1 MFWSQASIDLLGPVS
16 ATDLA
21 VTPLDEDLDGAII
34 DVRYEADIL
43 LSVIDML
50 QAQNIPALFASP
62 MSLTAHLTGGFVLS
76 RDTDDMAAIVR
87 QLLGDKNVTLH

>member
-1 MFWSQASIDLLGPVS
+1 
-16 ATDLA
+16 
-21 VTPLDEDLDGAII
+21 
-34 DVRYEADIL
+34 
-43 LSVIDML
+43 ML